1 MGKDDCIFC
10 KIANGEIPSAT
21 VYEDSICRVILDV
34 NPANKGH
41 ALIIPKEHYDD
52 IYSMDADTASKIFTI
67 ATEVAKA
74 QKAELNPDG
83 LNIIQ
88 NNGAAAGQTVFHFT
102 CILCQ
107 DSLRIRLQLHGFRV
121 SQTMRN
127 WIGCQRHFVREFKE
141 NMDKRTETGI
151 TSNQLK
157 LLACIFML
165 CDHVGLVLMNNNW
178 IMRAVGRLAFPI
190 FAFLLVEGYRH
201 TSDIR
206 KYFIRLFL
214 FALIS
219 EVPFDLASTGQ
230 VFDLQ
235 KQNIFFTL
243 AAGLVVLYLGKVAKW
258 NQMGAVIGIVV
269 IMVVSEAL
277 HFDYGMAGI
286 LLIVLIY
293 YSTKDG
299 TVEHAF
305 RNAGLVTGHYPF
317 GWKLRQN
324 MGFAIVSAVLYF
336 LFYGIR
342 QLYVVLAILPISL
355 YNGEY
360 GRKNKVLKY
369 TFYVFYPA
377 HLLILY
383 LLSKAVL

>member
-1 MGKDDCIFC
+1 
-10 KIANGEIPSAT
+10 
-21 VYEDSICRVILDV
+21 
-34 NPANKGH
+34 
-41 ALIIPKEHYDD
+41 
-52 IYSMDADTASKIFTI
+52 
-67 ATEVAKA
+67 
-74 QKAELNPDG
+74 
-83 LNIIQ
+83 
-88 NNGAAAGQTVFHFT
+88 
-102 CILCQ
+102 
-107 DSLRIRLQLHGFRV
+107 
-121 SQTMRN
+121 
-127 WIGCQRHFVREFKE
+127 
-141 NMDKRTETGI
+141 
-151 TSNQLK
+151 
-157 LLACIFML
+157 
-165 CDHVGLVLMNNNW
+165 MNNNW

-293 YSTKDG
+293 
-299 TVEHAF
+299 
-305 RNAGLVTGHYPF
+305 
-317 GWKLRQN
+317 
-324 MGFAIVSAVLYF
+324 F

-342 QLYVVLAILPISL
+342 QLYAVLAILPISL

>member
-1 MGKDDCIFC
+1 
-10 KIANGEIPSAT
+10 
-21 VYEDSICRVILDV
+21 
-34 NPANKGH
+34 
-41 ALIIPKEHYDD
+41 
-52 IYSMDADTASKIFTI
+52 
-67 ATEVAKA
+67 
-74 QKAELNPDG
+74 
-83 LNIIQ
+83 
-88 NNGAAAGQTVFHFT
+88 
-102 CILCQ
+102 
-107 DSLRIRLQLHGFRV
+107 
-121 SQTMRN
+121 MRN

-293 YSTKDG
+293 YSTKDD
-299 TVEHAF
+299 TAEQVF

-317 GWKLRQN
+317 GWNLCQN

-342 QLYVVLAILPISL
+342 QLYAVLAILPISL

>member
-1 MGKDDCIFC
+1 
-10 KIANGEIPSAT
+10 
-21 VYEDSICRVILDV
+21 
-34 NPANKGH
+34 
-41 ALIIPKEHYDD
+41 
-52 IYSMDADTASKIFTI
+52 
-67 ATEVAKA
+67 
-74 QKAELNPDG
+74 
-83 LNIIQ
+83 
-88 NNGAAAGQTVFHFT
+88 
-102 CILCQ
+102 
-107 DSLRIRLQLHGFRV
+107 
-121 SQTMRN
+121 
-127 WIGCQRHFVREFKE
+127 
-141 NMDKRTETGI
+141 MDKRAETGI

-165 CDHVGLVLMNNNW
+165 CDHVGFVLMNNNW

-219 EVPFDLASTGQ
+219 EVPFDLVTTGRL
-230 VFDLQ
+230 FDMQ

-243 AAGLVVLYLGKVAKW
+243 AAGLIVLYLGKVAKW

-269 IMVVSEAL
+269 IMVVAEAL
-277 HFDYGMAGI
+277 HFDYGIAGI
-286 LLIVLIY
+286 LLIVLMY
-293 YSTKDG
+293 YSTQDG
-299 TVEHAF
+299 TAEHAF
-305 RNAGLVTGHYPF
+305 RNAGLVTEHYPF
-317 GWKLRQN
+317 SRKLRQN

-342 QLYVVLAILPISL
+342 QLYAVLAILPISL

-369 TFYVFYPA
+369 AFYVFYPA

-383 LLSKAVL
+383 LLGRVIL